1 MIGINPVR
9 FMSPHSR
16 DLIVSA
22 MRRVFVLLIWVIAP
36 LQSALSD
43 NSVVI
48 GRGFS
53 NEEVASLGSV
63 DDWNVFFLWTLD
75 VNRTVAGPK
84 VKGRVRALGI
94 AHSGATSKYVRS
106 VELFVLSPITEGSKE
121 MLRTGAKYLIVA
133 LSPLYK
139 DAMYCTRMDPLDIG
153 IPIER
158 AQIKVDEN
166 GSFCFERAL
175 LIHLLR

>member
-1 MIGINPVR
+1 
-9 FMSPHSR
+9 
-16 DLIVSA
+16 
-22 MRRVFVLLIWVIAP
+22 MRRLCVLLIWVIAP

-53 NEEVASLGSV
+53 NEEIASLGPI

-75 VNRTVAGPK
+75 VKRTVASPK
-84 VKGRVRALGI
+84 VKGRVRALTM
-94 AHSGATSKYVRS
+94 AHAGATSKYVRS
-106 VELFVLSPITEGSKE
+106 VELFVLSPITESSKE
-121 MLRTGAKYLIVA
+121 MLSTGANYFIVA
-133 LSPLYK
+133 LSPLYQ

-166 GSFCFERAL
+166 GSFCFERARL
-175 LIHLLR
+175 NH